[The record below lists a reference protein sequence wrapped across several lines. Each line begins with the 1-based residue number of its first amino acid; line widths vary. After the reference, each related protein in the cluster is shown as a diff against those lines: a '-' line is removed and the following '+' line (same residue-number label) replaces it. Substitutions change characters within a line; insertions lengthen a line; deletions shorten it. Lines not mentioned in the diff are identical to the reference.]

1 MLNQH
6 LLHFTL
12 AVKFSALKS
21 QKKSAEG
28 GNFKKKSFSIY
39 SVKSKEI
46 DISQRSLAFSS
57 PSHTSVSPLIP
68 FWGDV
73 TTVIIGSV
81 QKLFYCDECQTLPDI
96 NKVLLQS

>member
-28 GNFKKKSFSIY
+28 GNFKKKSFCID
-39 SVKSKEI
+39 SVK
-46 DISQRSLAFSS
+46 
-57 PSHTSVSPLIP
+57 
-68 FWGDV
+68 
-73 TTVIIGSV
+73 
-81 QKLFYCDECQTLPDI
+81 
-96 NKVLLQS
+96 

>member
-28 GNFKKKSFSIY
+28 WNFKKKSFCID
-39 SVKSKEI
+39 SVK
-46 DISQRSLAFSS
+46 
-57 PSHTSVSPLIP
+57 
-68 FWGDV
+68 
-73 TTVIIGSV
+73 
-81 QKLFYCDECQTLPDI
+81 
-96 NKVLLQS
+96 